1 MHVGQFPKDLES
13 REINLLFVWGLKKQA
28 CLEKYVKLRPLD
40 YTTFSISGKKLSS
53 GKDHSKWLAEGLRI
67 ICGFQRSSNF

>member
-13 REINLLFVWGLKKQA
+13 REINLLFVWGLKKQV
-28 CLEKYVKLRPLD
+28 CLEKYMKLKPVD

-53 GKDHSKWLAEGLRI
+53 GKDHQWLAEG
-67 ICGFQRSSNF
+67 